1 MMWILIQRN
10 KANTKFKYLS
20 SNDYNAII
28 SYINRFSDVKKYN
41 DYLFITRDDIY
52 FEIKLGEDLDLYEK
66 TSKEKINNKEVIKQ
80 RNIKKFRERNKKISK

>member
-1 MMWILIQRN
+1 MMWILIQHN
-10 KANTKFKYLS
+10 EENTKFKYLS

-52 FEIKLGEDLDLYEK
+52 FEIRLGEDLDYEK
-66 TSKEKINNKEVIKQ
+66 TSKKKEFNSKVIYNKEY
-80 RNIKKFRERNKKISK
+80 RSFRKRNKKISK

>member
-52 FEIKLGEDLDLYEK
+52 FEIRLGEDLDYEK
-66 TSKEKINNKEVIKQ
+66 TSKKKEFNSKVIYNKEY
-80 RNIKKFRERNKKISK
+80 RSFRKRNKKVS

>member
-28 SYINRFSDVKKYN
+28 LI
-41 DYLFITRDDIY
+41 
-52 FEIKLGEDLDLYEK
+52 
-66 TSKEKINNKEVIKQ
+66 
-80 RNIKKFRERNKKISK
+80 

>member
-41 DYLFITRDDIY
+41 DYLFIIRDDIY
-52 FEIKLGEDLDLYEK
+52 FEIRLGEDLDYARK
-66 TSKEKINNKEVIKQ
+66 NIQKNKK
-80 RNIKKFRERNKKISK
+80 KKFIQK

>member
-20 SNDYNAII
+20 SNDYNVII

-52 FEIKLGEDLDLYEK
+52 FEIRLGEDLDYAR
-66 TSKEKINNKEVIKQ
+66 KEIQKNKK
-80 RNIKKFRERNKKISK
+80 KKFIHK

>member
-52 FEIKLGEDLDLYEK
+52 FEIRLGEDLDYARK
-66 TSKEKINNKEVIKQ
+66 NIQKNKK
-80 RNIKKFRERNKKISK
+80 KKFIQK

>member
-52 FEIKLGEDLDLYEK
+52 LKLD
-66 TSKEKINNKEVIKQ
+66 
-80 RNIKKFRERNKKISK
+80 

>member
-52 FEIKLGEDLDLYEK
+52 FEIRLGEDLDYARK
-66 TSKEKINNKEVIKQ
+66 NIQKNKK
-80 RNIKKFRERNKKISK
+80 KKFIHK